1 MCKREERTNK
11 LYEYQKEQ
19 LKKSARL
26 RELAYDDRLKFDKQ
40 EEIRKEQDEAYKK
53 YNFIKNLRGAMK
65 K

>member
-1 MCKREERTNK
+1 MNK

-19 LKKSARL
+19 HNKSVRL
-26 RELAYDDRLKFDKQ
+26 RELAIDDKTPRDKINQ
-40 EEIRKEQDEAYKK
+40 LRKEQDEAYKK

>member
-1 MCKREERTNK
+1 MNK

-19 LKKSARL
+19 HEKSAKL
-26 RELAYDDRLKFDKQ
+26 RQLAIGERTPRDKATEL
-40 EEIRKEQDEAYKK
+40 RKKQDEAYKK

>member
-1 MCKREERTNK
+1 MNK

-53 YNFIKNLRGAMK
+53 YNFIKDFRKAINK
-65 K
+65 IEKSDK

>member
-1 MCKREERTNK
+1 MNK

-26 RELAYDDRLKFDKQ
+26 RELALDDKTPQNKI
-40 EEIRKEQDEAYKK
+40 EEIRKEQDDAYKK

>member
-1 MCKREERTNK
+1 MNK

-19 LKKSARL
+19 HEKSVKL
-26 RELAYDDRLKFDKQ
+26 RQLAIDERTPRDKATELQ
-40 EEIRKEQDEAYKK
+40 KEQDEAYKK

>member
-1 MCKREERTNK
+1 MNK

-19 LKKSARL
+19 HKKAVRL
-26 RELAYDDRLKFDKQ
+26 RELAIDDRTPRDKAT
-40 EEIRKEQDEAYKK
+40 ELRKEQDEAYKK

>member
-1 MCKREERTNK
+1 MNK

-19 LKKSARL
+19 LKKSIRL

-40 EEIRKEQDEAYKK
+40 EEIRKEQDEVYKK

>member
-1 MCKREERTNK
+1 MNK

-19 LKKSARL
+19 HNKSVRL
-26 RELAYDDRLKFDKQ
+26 RELAIDERTPRDKIT
-40 EEIRKEQDEAYKK
+40 ELRKEQKEAYKK

>member
-1 MCKREERTNK
+1 MNK

-19 LKKSARL
+19 HKKAVRL
-26 RELAYDDRLKFDKQ
+26 RELAIDDRTPRDIITEL
-40 EEIRKEQDEAYKK
+40 RKEQDDAYKK

>member
-1 MCKREERTNK
+1 MNK

-19 LKKSARL
+19 HNKSVKLRQLAFDDKIPQNRVDELRKK
-26 RELAYDDRLKFDKQ
+26 
-40 EEIRKEQDEAYKK
+40 QDEAYKK

>member
-1 MCKREERTNK
+1 MNK

-19 LKKSARL
+19 HNKSVRL

-40 EEIRKEQDEAYKK
+40 EEMRKEQDEAYKK
-53 YNFIKNLRGAMK
+53 YNFVKNLRRAMK